1 MTVVQ
6 AIFSDL
12 SFWAWPLG
20 VILMFGVFW
29 CAARY
34 GVILLERSKVRAV
47 LAEPIQRKSMAEL
60 ELLIDRE
67 PKSQTVGLLR
77 GMLDVATLGGGG
89 DESWLGAVNEEITL
103 YRESVNDRFEG
114 FKAVAAFLA
123 NAAGALGLLGT
134 VWGIYI
140 TFKGGEMDPEKIIN
154 GMGVALSTTGVGIVI
169 SLVID
174 FFSSVVVSAHVG
186 LVELGLGKAEELR
199 MALLAERK
207 GATGAVTSRA
217 RLSSSRE
224 SPAEFSGPQ

>member
-1 MTVVQ
+1 MDRVFVQ
-6 AIFSDL
+6 IQEM
-12 SFWAWPLG
+12 
-20 VILMFGVFW
+20 VKV
-29 CAARY
+29 
-34 GVILLERSKVRAV
+34 LLLVYQLVNQIV
-47 LAEPIQRKSMAEL
+47 LFQR
-60 ELLIDRE
+60 
-67 PKSQTVGLLR
+67 
-77 GMLDVATLGGGG
+77 
-89 DESWLGAVNEEITL
+89 
-103 YRESVNDRFEG
+103 
-114 FKAVAAFLA
+114 
-123 NAAGALGLLGT
+123 
-134 VWGIYI
+134 GIV
-140 TFKGGEMDPEKIIN
+140 MDPEKIIN